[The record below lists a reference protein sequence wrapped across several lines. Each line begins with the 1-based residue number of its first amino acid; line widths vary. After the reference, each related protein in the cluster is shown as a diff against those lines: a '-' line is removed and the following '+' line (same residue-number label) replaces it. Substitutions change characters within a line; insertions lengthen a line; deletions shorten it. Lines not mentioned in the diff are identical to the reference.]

1 MFSSDI
7 KVNKIR
13 SDQGSEFHN
22 KYVRRYLKQLNVKY
36 FTNNPPKANYAERV
50 QRTFK
55 EKLYRYF
62 SYKRLYRYI
71 DNLQSLVDSYSNTGH
86 KSLGYLSP
94 NDITED
100 NEADLWYYLYLKTT
114 PKKSLKH
121 KKSQSVNKHKK

>member
-1 MFSSDI
+1 MQKESNGLLKKNFTVIFHTRDYTDI
-7 KVNKIR
+7 
-13 SDQGSEFHN
+13 
-22 KYVRRYLKQLNVKY
+22 
-36 FTNNPPKANYAERV
+36 
-50 QRTFK
+50 
-55 EKLYRYF
+55 
-62 SYKRLYRYI
+62 
-71 DNLQSLVDSYSNTGH
+71 LQSLVDSYSNTGH